1 AGGSRVGRAG
11 SGAGVR
17 RLFCGAV
24 AAGGDFTNNPYG
36 LQGLS
41 VNLGRGIGGNLTA
54 PRSGYLPLLLQAA
67 ILANQQKN
75 ITALEQLLQLYV
87 AFREGGQHTDLQRMH
102 VEQQLLSSRTTRHGS
117 SISSTS
123 GGGGGGGGGLRGF
136 LDTLD
141 NFKLQLGLPLTVGLD
156 LDNSP
161 LRPIREQL
169 ARFEQVY
176 EQVRD
181 VEQAARQYDPA

>member
-1 AGGSRVGRAG
+1 LSLAQPFLRGGGYAVTLEPLTQAERNMVYA
-11 SGAGVR
+11 VR
-17 RLFCGAV
+17 SYARFRKLFYVAV
-24 AAGGDFTNNPYG
+24 SAGGDFTNNPYG

-54 PRSGYLPLLLQAA
+54 PPSGYLPLLLQAA

-87 AFREGGQHTDLQRMH
+87 AFREGGQQSDLQVMQ
-102 VEQQLLSSRTTRHGS
+102 VEQQLLSSRTTMLGS

-136 LDTLD
+136 LDTL
-141 NFKLQLGLPLTVGLD
+141 
-156 LDNSP
+156 
-161 LRPIREQL
+161 
-169 ARFEQVY
+169 
-176 EQVRD
+176 
-181 VEQAARQYDPA
+181 